1 MAYEKG
7 ISFLVSGSGIS
18 FTISGGY
25 DGPFISGVE
34 SDYKGLQFNFTKF
47 FPYDN
52 GQGQPIY
59 NTGNGAQLRDPITGL

>member
-18 FTISGGY
+18 FTITGGY
-25 DGPFISGVE
+25 PGIYITGVSE
-34 SDYKGLQFNFTKF
+34 YNGLQFNFTKF

-59 NTGNGAQLRDPITGL
+59 NTSNGAQLRDPITGL